1 MGRGEYHKTA
11 AYKRSV
17 KKGKETMSGLLG
29 IMALPLLPVA
39 IPIKIASD
47 LKKAGKKAARKK
59 K

>member
-1 MGRGEYHKTA
+1 
-11 AYKRSV
+11 
-17 KKGKETMSGLLG
+17 MSDLLG